1 MRGEDVVAVIAL
13 SFVKRLLD
21 LVQDIVVCRRPR
33 LIDGTIL
40 DIVER
45 LLRSVFELGD
55 GLVGFIL
62 SIGSEVLVFFVHQ

>member
-33 LIDGTIL
+33 FIDGTIL
-40 DIVER
+40 GIVER
-45 LLRSVFELGD
+45 LLRSVIELGD